1 MNRQLAREYRRF
13 RAAGIG
19 GVVGRDAAN
28 CLHAARTVLLWE
40 RLEAAGLVRLSVE
53 PDDSYDWSEE
63 ERERYG
69 SDGAWGVVGSYRTG
83 ERGEW
88 EHGDSVWGFVGYAS
102 VDSPTENPYVIDI
115 MTQTIEALRT
125 ALRRRCPACRRPAA

>member
-13 RAAGIG
+13 RKAGIG

-28 CLHAARTVLLWE
+28 CLQAARTVLLWE

-53 PDDSYDWSEE
+53 ADESYDWSEE

-69 SDGAWGVVGSYRTG
+69 SDGAWGVVGGYRTLDG
-83 ERGEW
+83 DGW
-88 EHGDSVWGFVGYAS
+88 EHGDSVWGFVGYAR
-102 VDSPTENPYVIDI
+102 VDSPTENPYVVDI
-115 MTQTIEALRT
+115 MAQTIDALRT
-125 ALRRRCPACRRPAA
+125 ALRSRCPACRHPAA